1 MPAQDADGVRLDSQS
16 FQSLLA
22 RTGAQSFFSPQ
33 LCCKYFTYRQE
44 DGAVHFVLFDD
55 ADTAHAKLEH
65 IRRAGVG
72 QVFLLYSEWAK
83 EARELAG
90 T

>member
-1 MPAQDADGVRLDSQS
+1 M
-16 FQSLLA
+16 
-22 RTGAQSFFSPQ
+22 
-33 LCCKYFTYRQE
+33 
-44 DGAVHFVLFDD
+44 HFVLFDD